1 MVKVRFE
8 ELDPRILPE
17 MSAKAAFLSRALGPD
32 ENKPVLGV
40 HRDALVSQRSGQG
53 LFRVEKGR
61 AEWVSIKDPR
71 FLGDYLMIGPEFFGD
86 DPVLAPPV
94 KQGDRIVIKPPTRLK
109 SGDRVEIS
117 E

>member
-17 MSAKAAFLSRALGPD
+17 MSAKAAFLSRTLGPE

-40 HRDALVSQRSGQG
+40 HRDALVPKEGGQG
-53 LFRVEKGR
+53 LFRVEKGQ
-61 AEWVSIKDPR
+61 AQWVPIKDPK
-71 FLGDYLMIGPEFFGD
+71 FLGDYLM
-86 DPVLAPPV
+86 LAPPIE
-94 KQGDRIVIKPPTRLK
+94 QGDRIVIKPPTHLK